1 MDIGLIESVRQF
13 GLGIVLSLSILA
25 IAWFLLRQVF
35 ILIKTLINS
44 HFANQEKAH
53 EYQRQEHKEILE
65 GLKETCITLKS
76 INGRGGRNA

>member
-1 MDIGLIESVRQF
+1 MDVGLIESVKQL
-13 GLGIVLSLSILA
+13 GLGVVLSLSILG
-25 IAWFLLRQVF
+25 IAWFLLHKVF
-35 ILIKTLINS
+35 KMTQNMIDY
-44 HFANQEKAH
+44 HFRNQEKAH